1 MYVCMFV
8 QQLALCTH
16 FYPEYHILY
25 TSVCMCVPLWTD
37 LLAVLRDM
45 CVFRVYVCMYV
56 CVYLQLC
63 MFPFCGPIPV
73 SKFIPHRCKSNRVA
87 GIWRVLELI
96 VAGICV
102 YKFLCAIL
110 GCMYVCM
117 YVCIPVVTC
126 SVMYSVCTRILGV
139 YVCILCSVTSVV
151 PHATCATFKHV
162 TSSMQCHFGRVC
174 PVSQCCTRILG
185 VTICCQTLCI
195 HVVLIHTVN
204 TRNMQY

>member
-45 CVFRVYVCMYV
+45 CISCVCMYVCVCVLAIVHVSVLRANSCIQIAIHETVSPTARLGLAGPLLVVRTYVCKYFLCAVFCMYVCMYV
-56 CVYLQLC
+56 CVFTVCVC
-63 MFPFCGPIPV
+63 M
-73 SKFIPHRCKSNRVA
+73 
-87 GIWRVLELI
+87 W
-96 VAGICV
+96 
-102 YKFLCAIL
+102 
-110 GCMYVCM
+110 YVCM

-151 PHATCATFKHV
+151 PHATCATCKHV
-162 TSSMQCHFGRVC
+162 T
-174 PVSQCCTRILG
+174 TE
-185 VTICCQTLCI
+185 TCQTSYSTKWQ
-195 HVVLIHTVN
+195 HVTHLS
-204 TRNMQY
+204 